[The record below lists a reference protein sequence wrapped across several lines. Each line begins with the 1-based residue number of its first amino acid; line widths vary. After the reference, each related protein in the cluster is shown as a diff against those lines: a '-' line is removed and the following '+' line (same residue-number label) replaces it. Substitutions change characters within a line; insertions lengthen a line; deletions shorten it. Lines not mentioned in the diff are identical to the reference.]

1 MGFNC
6 LKARA
11 TSRRQF
17 TFYHYLLSEVTGL
30 GLQLSYK
37 KTPSQVIFCDFL
49 YIYCLRRTNDF

>member
-1 MGFNC
+1 ME
-6 LKARA
+6 
-11 TSRRQF
+11 
-17 TFYHYLLSEVTGL
+17 HLLSEVPGL